1 MVVAPEEFGE
11 KEFMDSFTDSPCG
24 ERRHPL
30 HVRFRWAAQA
40 ANRIARNALA
50 SAAMLEPGLAGSMPA
65 KSLKLRTQKNTA
77 RASLP
82 ALAERRVSLFKY
94 RTVLMAG
101 FAPARCE

>member
-1 MVVAPEEFGE
+1 VASPVGFWE
-11 KEFMDSFTDSPCG
+11 KEFIDSLTDSSCG
-24 ERRHPL
+24 EKWDRL
-30 HVRFRWAAQA
+30 NLRFRWAAQA
-40 ANRIARNALA
+40 ANRVARNAFA
-50 SAAMLEPGLAGSMPA
+50 SVAMPEPGLAERISV

-101 FAPARCE
+101 FAPERCE